1 MEVKVLSYLLLS
13 FLVLAGTAILRLHQS
28 NALARLAEKQVLL
41 FSLICTLF
49 SAVLIVFWL
58 YLFWLFVSVWYFM
71 GIGLLAWVFTR
82 SLKTIHYQSTI
93 WALLLI
99 GIIGALF
106 MQIIYFADYYPMG
119 TSSGV

>member
-1 MEVKVLSYLLLS
+1 MLSYLLLS
-13 FLVLAGTAILRLHQS
+13 FLVLAGAAILRLHQS

-106 MQIIYFADYYPMG
+106 MQIIYFADYYPMA

>member
-1 MEVKVLSYLLLS
+1 MLSYLLLS
-13 FLVLAGTAILRLHQS
+13 FLVLAGAAILRLHQS

-119 TSSGV
+119 TSSGVMS